1 MAIRVHDPDGTARRR
16 AIRAAIAVP
25 VGLAI
30 TLYLLDDPVGAAFT
44 LFGMT
49 GLLISSDFAGP
60 PGRRLTGYLLTGVA
74 GSVALLLGWAASL
87 TLVSAV
93 LVTMAVAFGMTFV
106 SMFRG
111 AVSTGSASVL
121 LVYIVAVCSQGQW
134 SQMRDFQ
141 LGWWVAVIVSVIAA
155 LVLLPRSRR
164 ASNRPTMAAA
174 FSAGANAARAAWVG
188 ERDDAALGRFVKE
201 FDEAVDTM
209 DAHVAGQP
217 FRTSGV
223 SERDAT
229 LNILTNQLDSIRL
242 LVDEGSIT
250 SPDIAVANFPER
262 ARLAAAIVSA
272 LDDLSAAMLDPH
284 HVISAAALDQAREEM
299 ADGIDR
305 WVVRAS
311 AAGESAASISDQI
324 AAQHQLRVFALMIE
338 QMIELAR
345 VANGAEVESL
355 SVLPPIPRPS
365 IRRRITAQFAWRAP
379 WLRNA
384 IRTSVGLGLG
394 VLVMNLTGVSHGF
407 WVLLGVISVLRFD
420 AVGTRKY
427 ALLAIAGTAGGVIAG
442 LLVFA
447 VVGTSPVTLWILLP
461 ILTFLA
467 AWAAG
472 AINFPSG
479 QAAFSAM
486 VLVALGI
493 LNWPPRQA
501 DAIVRVEDIAIG
513 AGVALVVGLLMWPR
527 GAAAYLRTNLAA
539 SIRSSAAYLDQAIA
553 SLAHADAR
561 RELSQLSESA
571 RKDVY
576 RAAETFDIA
585 SLQRG
590 PVDDLR
596 SWAPT
601 LSLTYLTMS
610 VARIVAGF
618 TDRYRV
624 DEPDLIASL
633 DQVRLI
639 SHRQWV
645 TLADLV
651 DPCATARP
659 EQAAPARLPY
669 PTLAPIADTAT
680 ARSLVITIW
689 VIDWVDH
696 LGRIVPDVLPSD
708 LRADGTE
715 GQTSTVA
722 AHHT

>member
-30 TLYLLDDPVGAAFT
+30 TLYLLDDPIGAAFT

-49 GLLISSDFAGP
+49 GLLVNSDFAGSP
-60 PGRRLTGYLLTGVA
+60 RRRLTGYLLTGMA

-93 LVTMAVAFGMTFV
+93 LVTMAVAFGMTFF

-141 LGWWVAVIVSVIAA
+141 LGWWVAVMVSTIAA
-155 LVLLPRSRR
+155 LVLFPRKRR

-188 ERDDAALGRFVKE
+188 ERDDEAMQRFVTE
-201 FDEAVDTM
+201 FDQAIEAM

-223 SERDAT
+223 TERDAT
-229 LNILTNQLDSIRL
+229 LNILANQLDGIRL
-242 LVDEGSIT
+242 LVDEGSIA
-250 SPDIAVANFPER
+250 PPGLVIADFPER
-262 ARLAAAIVSA
+262 ARLGAAIVAA
-272 LDDLSAAMLDPH
+272 LEGLSAAMLDPH
-284 HVISAAALDQAREEM
+284 HVISATDLDRAREEM

-305 WVVRAS
+305 WVVQAS
-311 AAGESAASISDQI
+311 AAGTPAESISQQI
-324 AAQHQLRVFALMIE
+324 AAQHQLRVFALMVE
-338 QMIELAR
+338 QMIELSR
-345 VANGAEVESL
+345 VANGGEVETL
-355 SVLPPIPRPS
+355 NVLPPIPRPS
-365 IRRRITAQFAWRAP
+365 IRRRLSAQFAWQAP

-427 ALLAIAGTAGGVIAG
+427 ALLAILGTAVGVIAG

-461 ILTFLA
+461 FLTFLA

-493 LNWPPRQA
+493 LNWPPRQS
-501 DAIVRVEDIAIG
+501 DALVRVEDIAIG
-513 AGVALVVGLLMWPR
+513 AGVALVVGLLLWPR

-539 SIRSSAAYLDQAIA
+539 SIRSSAAYLNGSIA
-553 SLAHADAR
+553 SFTDPKAKDGLTTLGEA
-561 RELSQLSESA
+561 A

-585 SLQRG
+585 SVQRG

-596 SWAPT
+596 AWSPT

-610 VARIVAGF
+610 VARIVAEF
-618 TDRYRV
+618 TRRYRV
-624 DEPDLIASL
+624 DETDLQESL
-633 DQVRLI
+633 DRVRTL
-639 SHRQWV
+639 SDRQW
-645 TLADLV
+645 TALADLV
-651 DPCATARP
+651 DPNSVDPPHLPTAA
-659 EQAAPARLPY
+659 QLAY
-669 PTLAPIADTAT
+669 PTLMPISDTAE

-696 LGRIVPDVLPSD
+696 LGRIIPDVLPAD
-708 LRADGTE
+708 LRSGSPDAP
-715 GQTSTVA
+715 A
-722 AHHT
+722 